1 MITIRVEIN
10 EVENIK
16 TMEKLNKTQ
25 TECFEK
31 INKIDK
37 TLAQLITVKKE
48 RKFKLLKLRIQEG
61 HYH

>member
-1 MITIRVEIN
+1 MITIRVDIN

-25 TECFEK
+25 TECFDK

-37 TLAQLITVKKE
+37 TLAQLIRVKKRE
-48 RKFKLLKLRIQEG
+48 NSN
-61 HYH
+61 Y